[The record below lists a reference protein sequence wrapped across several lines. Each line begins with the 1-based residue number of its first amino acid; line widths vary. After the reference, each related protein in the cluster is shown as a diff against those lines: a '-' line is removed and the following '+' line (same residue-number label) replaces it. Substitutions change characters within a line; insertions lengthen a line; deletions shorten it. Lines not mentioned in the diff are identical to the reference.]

1 MEQGHSGEAD
11 GRLAGQ
17 EIYLLF
23 MELENELACLYEA
36 SANCYRFCKSVL
48 IL

>member
-1 MEQGHSGEAD
+1 
-11 GRLAGQ
+11 
-17 EIYLLF
+17 

-48 IL
+48 ILWTFC